1 MNSYPNATKA
11 LMVNILNTV
20 SMFST
25 LFSLSTQSQQS
36 NYSFFFPAKTK
47 GNIAL
52 IIHIS
57 SRIERKWVYVS
68 VIFIY
73 WYFIFENGNGCG
85 QLQQNIT
92 NPDKK
97 EKKTFPFSNIP

>member
-36 NYSFFFPAKTK
+36 NYSFFF
-47 GNIAL
+47 
-52 IIHIS
+52 
-57 SRIERKWVYVS
+57 
-68 VIFIY
+68 F
-73 WYFIFENGNGCG
+73 
-85 QLQQNIT
+85 LQKQKVT
-92 NPDKK
+92 
-97 EKKTFPFSNIP
+97 SH